1 MIQQRQMTTDLIDAI
16 ILAGGKGTRLSSVI
30 ADRPKPMADVEGRP
44 FIEWL
49 IRQLRAQGVRR
60 IILSTGH
67 MAELFEA
74 WFGSGRRLGVEIV
87 YSREQEPL
95 GTGGAMR
102 LALQHAH
109 SHVVL
114 VMNGDSFCGF
124 SLQDMLA
131 AHKASN
137 AKATLVLTD
146 VPSTDRYGSVVVNEA
161 GAVQAFREKQAG
173 MGAGR
178 INAGVYLLHRDVI
191 SAIPEHQ
198 AVSIEREVFPSLI
211 GHGLHACV
219 AEGPFIDIG
228 TPESYR
234 DAGDVLREALA
245 PLRTDMDK
253 PAMWA
258 RAQGHL
264 RESAAIYTQL
274 AEGSG
279 DALLSA
285 VDMLADC
292 FRAGGKLMICG
303 NGGSAAD
310 AQHLAAEF
318 VSRLTQDFERP
329 ALPAISLATDS
340 SFLTA
345 YANDIGFEGVFA
357 RQVEA
362 LGRAGDVLLGISTSG
377 NSANVM
383 RAVEKARRQNIR
395 TLGLLG
401 EGGALTAMVDCAL
414 VVPSRKTQYVQ
425 EASLALYHL
434 LCDLTE
440 RRLFG

>member
-1 MIQQRQMTTDLIDAI
+1 MNIDAI
-16 ILAGGKGTRLSSVI
+16 ILAGGKGTRLSSVV
-30 ADRPKPMADVEGRP
+30 ADRPKPMAEVEGRP

-49 IRQLRAQGVRR
+49 IRQVRAQGVTR

-67 MAELFEA
+67 MADAFEA
-74 WFGSGRRLGVEIV
+74 YFGRGRRLGMEIA
-87 YSREQEPL
+87 YSHEHEPL
-95 GTGGAMR
+95 GTAGAMR
-102 LALQHAH
+102 LALP
-109 SHVVL
+109 HVCSDDVL

-124 SLQDMLA
+124 TLNDMLA
-131 AHKASN
+131 AHRASKAR
-137 AKATLVLTD
+137 ATLLLTAA
-146 VPSTDRYGSVVVNEA
+146 PSTDRYGAVVVDDA
-161 GAVQAFREKQAG
+161 GSVQAFREKEAG
-173 MGAGR
+173 MGAGL
-178 INAGVYLLHRDVI
+178 ISAGVYLLSREVI
-191 SAIPEHQ
+191 SSIPEGRQ
-198 AVSIEREVFPSLI
+198 VSIERDVFPSLI
-211 GHGLHACV
+211 GRGLYAYV

-234 DAGDVLREALA
+234 EAGVVLKASFA
-245 PLRTDMDK
+245 PLRTGLDK

-258 RAQGHL
+258 RAQQHL
-264 RESAAIYTQL
+264 RESAAIYAQL
-274 AEGSG
+274 ADGPGE
-279 DALLSA
+279 ALLGA

-329 ALPAISLATDS
+329 ALPAISLVTDS

-345 YANDIGFEGVFA
+345 YANDINFEGVFA

-362 LGRAGDVLLGISTSG
+362 LGKAGDVLLGISTSG
-377 NSANVM
+377 NSANVI
-383 RAVEKARRQNIR
+383 RAVEQARRQGIR
-395 TLGLLG
+395 TMGLLG

-414 VVPSRKTQYVQ
+414 VAPSRQTQQVQ
-425 EASLALYHL
+425 EASLALYHI

-440 RRLFG
+440 RALYG

>member
-1 MIQQRQMTTDLIDAI
+1 
-16 ILAGGKGTRLSSVI
+16 
-30 ADRPKPMADVEGRP
+30 
-44 FIEWL
+44 
-49 IRQLRAQGVRR
+49 VRR

-67 MAELFEA
+67 LAEAFEA

-87 YSREQEPL
+87 YSQEREPL
-95 GTGGAMR
+95 GTAGAVR
-102 LALQHAH
+102 LALP
-109 SHVVL
+109 HVQSDTVL

-124 SLQDMLA
+124 SLHDMLA

-137 AKATLVLTD
+137 ATATLLLTEM
-146 VPSTDRYGSVVVNEA
+146 PSTDRYGSVVVDA
-161 GAVQAFREKQAG
+161 HGAVQAFREKQAG
-173 MGAGR
+173 MGAGL
-178 INAGVYLLHRDVI
+178 ISAGVYLLSREVI
-191 SAIPEHQ
+191 AGIPEGQ
-198 AVSIEREVFPSLI
+198 PVSIEREVFPGLI
-211 GHGLHACV
+211 GHGLHAYV
-219 AEGPFIDIG
+219 ANGPFIDIG

-234 DAGDVLREALA
+234 DAGDVLKASLA
-245 PLRTDMDK
+245 QLRTDMDK

-258 RAQGHL
+258 RAQQHL
-264 RESAAIYTQL
+264 LEGAAVYTQL
-274 AEGSG
+274 ANGSG
-279 DALLSA
+279 DALLNA
-285 VDMLADC
+285 VDMLAET

-345 YANDIGFEGVFA
+345 YANDITFEGVFA

-362 LGRAGDVLLGISTSG
+362 LGKAGDVLLGISTSG

-383 RAVEKARRQNIR
+383 RAVEQARRMNIR

-414 VVPSRKTQYVQ
+414 VVPSRKTQPVQ
-425 EASLALYHL
+425 EASLALYHI